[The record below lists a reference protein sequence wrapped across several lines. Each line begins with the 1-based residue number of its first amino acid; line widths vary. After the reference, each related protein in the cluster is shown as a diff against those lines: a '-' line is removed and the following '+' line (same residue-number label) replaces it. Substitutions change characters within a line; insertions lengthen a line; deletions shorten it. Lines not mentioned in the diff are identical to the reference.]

1 MRLLLQRKVRGLC
14 LPNNFLA
21 FDCHSPILC
30 WDLDVNLL
38 MYDRSFFEGARL
50 IEVHV
55 RENVLRRE
63 RRDVIVLVGVILIQE
78 VIIIS
83 RIITI
88 IPSVFKAIRLIK

>member
-1 MRLLLQRKVRGLC
+1 
-14 LPNNFLA
+14 
-21 FDCHSPILC
+21 
-30 WDLDVNLL
+30 
-38 MYDRSFFEGARL
+38 MYDRSLFEGARL
-50 IEVHV
+50 IEVRV

>member
-1 MRLLLQRKVRGLC
+1 
-14 LPNNFLA
+14 
-21 FDCHSPILC
+21 
-30 WDLDVNLL
+30 
-38 MYDRSFFEGARL
+38 MYDRSLFEGAWL
-50 IEVHV
+50 IEVRV

-83 RIITI
+83 RIIAI

>member
-1 MRLLLQRKVRGLC
+1 
-14 LPNNFLA
+14 
-21 FDCHSPILC
+21 
-30 WDLDVNLL
+30 
-38 MYDRSFFEGARL
+38 MYDRSLFEGAWL
-50 IEVHV
+50 IEVRV

>member
-1 MRLLLQRKVRGLC
+1 
-14 LPNNFLA
+14 
-21 FDCHSPILC
+21 
-30 WDLDVNLL
+30 
-38 MYDRSFFEGARL
+38 MYDRSLFEGAWL
-50 IEVHV
+50 IEVRV

-78 VIIIS
+78 IIIIS

>member
-1 MRLLLQRKVRGLC
+1 
-14 LPNNFLA
+14 
-21 FDCHSPILC
+21 
-30 WDLDVNLL
+30 
-38 MYDRSFFEGARL
+38 MYDRSLFEGARL
-50 IEVHV
+50 IEVRV

-83 RIITI
+83 RIIAI